1 MVSHALKPTLVQYMW
16 STWLRWWSSMW
27 PSPRKRKSCDAGEHE
42 QLLLDIM
49 RGFINNNYR
58 YYYISFYLIMYHY
71 ISSYIII
78 YHYIS
83 LYIILTLLLLMMMT
97 MTMTMTMMMMMI
109 HIYIYILCLC
119 ICIWEWEWESDV
131 WLRVIITTIIINSI
145 HRYML

>member
-97 MTMTMTMMMMMI
+97 MTMTMMI
-109 HIYIYILCLC
+109 HIYIYIYIMLMHLGMGVGKWRM
-119 ICIWEWEWESDV
+119 IEGHHYYYHHKFHSPIYAV
-131 WLRVIITTIIINSI
+131 GITQ
-145 HRYML
+145 